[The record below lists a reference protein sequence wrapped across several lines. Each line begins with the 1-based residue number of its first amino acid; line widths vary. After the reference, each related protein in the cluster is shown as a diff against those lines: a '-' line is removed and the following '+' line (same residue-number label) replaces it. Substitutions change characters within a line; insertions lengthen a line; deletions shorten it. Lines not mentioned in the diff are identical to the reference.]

1 MAGIPEPLPG
11 PTSMNSLDALKN
23 AAIDFAFNPKDLADR
38 SAIQIYSRAV
48 DERFTKDYI
57 KKDPMQVAMASVA
70 MYLKAKTRRG
80 GGRTYRKKKHLR
92 KTRKM

>member
-23 AAIDFAFNPKDLADR
+23 AAIDFAFNPRDSADR
-38 SAIQIYSRAV
+38 TAIQMYSRVV

-57 KKDPMQVAMASVA
+57 KKDPMQVAMATVA
-70 MYLKAKTRRG
+70 IYLRAKTKKG